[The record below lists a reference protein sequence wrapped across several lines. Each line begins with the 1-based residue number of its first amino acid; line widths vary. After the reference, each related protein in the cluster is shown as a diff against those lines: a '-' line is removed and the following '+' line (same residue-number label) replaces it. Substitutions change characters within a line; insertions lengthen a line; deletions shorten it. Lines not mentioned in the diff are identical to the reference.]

1 MVRRVSRR
9 ITADKISDDWFVYF
23 KGAYRENFSKYINGK
38 LIRISVMDVTKLD
51 DQDLAGDP
59 DFAKFVNGI
68 KKYWGKY
75 CLVYRDQQTT
85 VIYPVDERLTTL
97 VHLPDVYGKVLAAFA
112 DEAYDYLE
120 RACVDHTHH
129 ICDFIIAGSQASFTA
144 ESKIALAAIK
154 KSQVL

>member
-1 MVRRVSRR
+1 MVRKVSSK
-9 ITADKISDDWFVYF
+9 ITVDKISDDWFIYF
-23 KGAYRENFSKYINGK
+23 KGAYQENVREYISGK
-38 LIRISVMDVTKLD
+38 PIRIFVIDVTRLD

-59 DFAKFVNGI
+59 NFAKFVNGI
-68 KKYWGKY
+68 KKHWGKY
-75 CLVYRDQQTT
+75 CLVYRDLQTT
-85 VIYPVDERLTTL
+85 TIYPVDERLTVL

-120 RACVDHTHH
+120 KACVDHTHH
-129 ICDFIIAGSQASFTA
+129 ICDFIIAGSQALFTA

>member
-38 LIRISVMDVTKLD
+38 PIRISVMDVTKLD

-68 KKYWGKY
+68 EKYWGKY

-129 ICDFIIAGSQASFTA
+129 ICDFIIAGPQVSFVA
-144 ESKIALAAIK
+144 KSKAALAAIN
-154 KSQVL
+154 KSCVL